1 MRVVIISM
9 VPESVEEY
17 SQLLHDLGHE
27 TVGVLTM
34 KNTRLPEAAPGVLAA
49 TPEGIDTVVAGSKE
63 RIAPLLR
70 SYEPDVAVCSGF
82 GWKLDADALAAPR
95 LGIVNGHPSL
105 LPQWRGPNPF
115 SWTLRSGENVLG
127 FTFHLMDTGLD
138 TGPILAQGSVPL
150 TDDDSIATLFE
161 RLPGLVSKLL
171 PEALARV
178 ESGDRGDPQS
188 DEDATYAALYEDDY
202 AEIDWTRPAREIHN
216 QVRSWF
222 LPTVSGITG
231 PLTTLDGERVRV
243 LATKLVD
250 GDAHGEPGMILERGS
265 DGLLVACGDGPIRV
279 LGIEPAS

>member
-1 MRVVIISM
+1 MAR
-9 VPESVEEY
+9 PESVLVDA
-17 SQLLHDLGHE
+17 SQRRERARLHVPPDGH
-27 TVGVLTM
+27 GPGHRPDPRAGLRPAHGR
-34 KNTRLPEAAPGVLAA
+34 RLDRDP
-49 TPEGIDTVVAGSKE
+49 
-63 RIAPLLR
+63 
-70 SYEPDVAVCSGF
+70 
-82 GWKLDADALAAPR
+82 
-95 LGIVNGHPSL
+95 
-105 LPQWRGPNPF
+105 
-115 SWTLRSGENVLG
+115 
-127 FTFHLMDTGLD
+127 
-138 TGPILAQGSVPL
+138 
-150 TDDDSIATLFE
+150 FE